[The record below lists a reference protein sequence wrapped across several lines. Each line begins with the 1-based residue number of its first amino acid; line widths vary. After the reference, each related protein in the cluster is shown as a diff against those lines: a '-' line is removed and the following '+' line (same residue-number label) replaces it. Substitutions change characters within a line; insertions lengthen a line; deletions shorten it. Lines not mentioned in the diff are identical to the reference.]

1 MSDIRQSKICK
12 WLLGVKLIFITCYH
26 KTLELVFIY
35 EAFCVLVNCLLF
47 VLVIEDSLEIYTPEH
62 SYIMYAATKNE
73 KKVWLQKLRTA
84 VAQALHGEE
93 ANESYEIG
101 NESNK

>member
-1 MSDIRQSKICK
+1 MLYFLAK
-12 WLLGVKLIFITCYH
+12 
-26 KTLELVFIY
+26 
-35 EAFCVLVNCLLF
+35 
-47 VLVIEDSLEIYTPEH
+47 EDSLEIYTPEH
-62 SYIMYAATKNE
+62 SYIMYAGTKNE

-101 NESNK
+101 SNNLDNYKLILIMFLLIHFYAA

>member
-1 MSDIRQSKICK
+1 MLYFLAK
-12 WLLGVKLIFITCYH
+12 
-26 KTLELVFIY
+26 
-35 EAFCVLVNCLLF
+35 
-47 VLVIEDSLEIYTPEH
+47 EDSLEIYTPEH
-62 SYIMYAATKNE
+62 SYIMYAGTKNE

-101 NESNK
+101 SNNLDNYKLILLNHVSTDTFLCSIDVLAFGI

>member
-1 MSDIRQSKICK
+1 MLHFLAK
-12 WLLGVKLIFITCYH
+12 
-26 KTLELVFIY
+26 
-35 EAFCVLVNCLLF
+35 
-47 VLVIEDSLEIYTPEH
+47 EDSLEIYTPEH
-62 SYIMYAATKNE
+62 SYIMYAGTKNE

-101 NESNK
+101 SNNLDNYYKLILIMFLLIHLYAA

>member
-1 MSDIRQSKICK
+1 M
-12 WLLGVKLIFITCYH
+12 
-26 KTLELVFIY
+26 
-35 EAFCVLVNCLLF
+35 
-47 VLVIEDSLEIYTPEH
+47 EIYTPEH
-62 SYIMYAATKNE
+62 SYIMYAGTKNE

-101 NESNK
+101 NNNLDE